1 MAADSLL
8 RFRREYRFPDSWPVP
23 LDQLL
28 NFVDYLSFT
37 GLSPTSVT
45 TYILGIGY
53 THKARG
59 LENKT
64 NNFLITKILEGLRR
78 KRVKSSDVRAPVTLD
93 LLRRLLQAL
102 QKVCTSNY
110 EVCLFSSAFTLA
122 FFALLRIR
130 EITLDN
136 KLDTGPHVICYEDIS
151 FSNKNEMYLRI
162 RSSKADQRS
171 NTITLI
177 ISKQKG
183 SESDICPV
191 KRLKQFLVMRYS
203 GPTCSSPV
211 YIHFDGSN
219 LTRYQFYSVLLKT
232 LQFCGLSEHIRSHS
246 FRIGG
251 TSELARRG
259 VTESEIKRWGRW
271 NSNAYSSYIQ
281 LSFLE

>member
-102 QKVCTSNY
+102 QKVCTFK
-110 EVCLFSSAFTLA
+110 LRGLH
-122 FFALLRIR
+122 FFLHVHASIFCIIENRRNRVGYRSTRNLLR
-130 EITLDN
+130 
-136 KLDTGPHVICYEDIS
+136 G
-151 FSNKNEMYLRI
+151 
-162 RSSKADQRS
+162 
-171 NTITLI
+171 
-177 ISKQKG
+177 
-183 SESDICPV
+183 
-191 KRLKQFLVMRYS
+191 
-203 GPTCSSPV
+203 
-211 YIHFDGSN
+211 
-219 LTRYQFYSVLLKT
+219 YQLF
-232 LQFCGLSEHIRSHS
+232 
-246 FRIGG
+246 
-251 TSELARRG
+251 
-259 VTESEIKRWGRW
+259 
-271 NSNAYSSYIQ
+271 
-281 LSFLE
+281 

>member
-219 LTRYQFYSVLLKT
+219 LTRYQFNSVLLKT

>member
-1 MAADSLL
+1 M
-8 RFRREYRFPDSWPVP
+8 
-23 LDQLL
+23 
-28 NFVDYLSFT
+28 
-37 GLSPTSVT
+37 
-45 TYILGIGY
+45 
-53 THKARG
+53 
-59 LENKT
+59 
-64 NNFLITKILEGLRR
+64 RR
-78 KRVKSSDVRAPVTLD
+78 KKGKPRSLKYKLFEELGGVYAKD
-93 LLRRLLQAL
+93 LMSQGLVHRLI
-102 QKVCTSNY
+102 
-110 EVCLFSSAFTLA
+110 
-122 FFALLRIR
+122 LL
-130 EITLDN
+130 
-136 KLDTGPHVICYEDIS
+136 
-151 FSNKNEMYLRI
+151 

-177 ISKQKG
+177 ISEQKG

-219 LTRYQFYSVLLKT
+219 LTRYQFNSVLLKT